1 MARITRSLAKADATA
16 AAEVV
21 AFNKEA
27 HKTYEPRART
37 RRTIARTPAVHR
49 RAPAPAEAEDADADA
64 QNVVVVV
71 EAPATPPRR
80 ANPQQ
85 QAVRPQAAPGKNA
98 PAAPAH
104 PLPAPRQPRDIDV
117 LVIDDSDDDD
127 EAVLAAA
134 PVVEAH
140 PDELAAQLEELNFG
154 LGARAAADD
163 DDEVMTLIGSPMS
176 NMKID
181 LLKSDDLEA
190 GASPF
195 ARARAGSSFRRAD
208 LLNPLCSQPLPTW
221 TSRRRSG
228 RTRSSCR
235 RRARRSLPVSS
246 TWLPR
251 RWRLRS
257 FSRPYPLPP
266 RPRTSLPLCCTSVA
280 TCITTAVPYP
290 LARSRKESGS
300 SADWVREPT
309 CSLSLACQKRLERFS
324 ACILVSFLPAHLAR
338 TLSHT

>member
-37 RRTIARTPAVHR
+37 RRTVVRAPAVNR
-49 RAPAPAEAEDADADA
+49 RAPAPAEAEDANADA
-64 QNVVVVV
+64 QNVVVVI

-117 LVIDDSDDDD
+117 LVLDDSDDDD

-140 PDELAAQLEELNFG
+140 PDELAAQLEELGFG

-195 ARARAGSSFRRAD
+195 ARARAVSSFTRAD
-208 LLNPLCSQPLPTW
+208 LLNSPCSQRSPPW
-221 TSRRRSG
+221 TSRRRPT
-228 RTRSSCR
+228 RTRSSRR
-235 RRARRSLPVSS
+235 RRAGPSLTVSS
-246 TWLPR
+246 T
-251 RWRLRS
+251 
-257 FSRPYPLPP
+257 RPPSALAPAFLLSPLPLTPP
-266 RPRTSLPLCCTSVA
+266 RCAHLYLSV
-280 TCITTAVPYP
+280 V
-290 LARSRKESGS
+290 
-300 SADWVREPT
+300 
-309 CSLSLACQKRLERFS
+309 
-324 ACILVSFLPAHLAR
+324 LVS
-338 TLSHT
+338 